1 MTGCTSQKN
10 KESLNPDISTSD
22 QQIRCNICPIRK
34 NRFTK
39 MNLINITR
47 IDEQESIKITTQ
59 NMFIKQTHPYLN
71 GKLIK
76 TENNLYCVGNF
87 KITHLNI
94 SYNRLSDNILKII
107 EKIIQYQQNICSAD
121 EGLVDIK
128 IKGFDKPKSESIDKL
143 MDTIR
148 KLKEQPITR

>member
-47 IDEQESIKITTQ
+47 IDEQD
-59 NMFIKQTHPYLN
+59 
-71 GKLIK
+71 
-76 TENNLYCVGNF
+76 
-87 KITHLNI
+87 
-94 SYNRLSDNILKII
+94 NRLSDNILKII